1 MTGLPLLFLLLHVGG
16 AIIAFGPTFAF
27 SVVGSMG
34 GSEPMHSNF
43 ALRVNERI
51 TTRIV
56 IPLAVLEGITG
67 IGLIWTLPVD
77 LTKALWLDTA
87 VILYVIALGISTGF
101 QLPAVQNLIEATK
114 NPPPAPPAGGPAPAG
129 PPPHIAALIK
139 RIQMGGISLTLLIVL
154 IIILMV
160 LGSNGSSASA

>member
-1 MTGLPLLFLLLHVGG
+1 MTGLPLLFLVLHIGG

-27 SVVGSMG
+27 PIIGSMG

-56 IPLAVLEGITG
+56 IPLAIFQGITG

-77 LTKALWLDTA
+77 LTKALWLDVA
-87 VILYVIALGISTGF
+87 IVLYVITLGIALGS
-101 QLPAVQNLIEATK
+101 QQPAVRQLIEATK
-114 NPPPAPPAGGPAPAG
+114 NPPPVPPAGSSAPAG
-129 PPPHIAALIK
+129 PPPHIAALIR
-139 RIQMGGISLTLLIVL
+139 RIQIGGISLAVLIVL

-160 LGSNGSSASA
+160 LGSNGFFA